1 MFIFKRMLIVIS
13 LSLII
18 WIYLVFFRGN
28 FWLCNQYLENVPLSF
43 EKQPEVTVIIPARNE
58 AENISICL
66 ESLLNQDYQGIL
78 NIVLVDDQSEDN
90 TAEIAQKI
98 AEENHQQN
106 QLTIIKGEN
115 LPLGW
120 SGKLWAMSQGILW
133 AKKYLNTDYFLFT
146 DADIKHSTNNLSQL
160 LAKAEQNNLDLVSL
174 MVKLRCESF
183 WEKLLIPAF
192 IFFFQK
198 LYPFPLVNN
207 LEQKVAAAAGGCIL
221 IRETAL
227 TRIGSIEALKEAL
240 IDDCTLASLVKKTLP
255 VNHGIWLG
263 LSNTTIS
270 LRSYDSLKPIWNM
283 VARTAFTQ
291 LNYSLLLLIGTTFGM
306 FITYLVPLFTL
317 IFAIFTNNLLLILF
331 AVTTLFLMAL
341 SYYPTIKFY
350 QLPLFYC
357 FFLPAIAL
365 LYSLMTIDSALRHW
379 QGKGGQWKGRIYSN
393 SLTTSQKS

>member
-1 MFIFKRMLIVIS
+1 MLIVIS

-18 WIYLVFFRGN
+18 WIYLVFCRGN
-28 FWLCNQYLENVPLSF
+28 FWLCNQYLEDLPLSLK
-43 EKQPEVTVIIPARNE
+43 KQPQVTVIIPARNE
-58 AENISICL
+58 AENITVCL
-66 ESLLNQDYQGIL
+66 QSLLNQDYQGIL
-78 NIVLVDDQSEDN
+78 NIILVDDQSEDN
-90 TAEIAQKI
+90 TAKIAQKI
-98 AEENHQQN
+98 AEENHYQN
-106 QLTIIKGEN
+106 QFMIIKGKD

-160 LAKAEQNNLDLVSL
+160 LAKAEKNNLDLVSL

-207 LEQKVAAAAGGCIL
+207 INHKVAAAAGGCIL

-227 TRIGSIEALKEAL
+227 TRIGGIEALKEAL

-263 LSNTTIS
+263 LTNTTIS

-291 LNYSLLLLIGTTFGM
+291 LNYSLLLLIGTILGM
-306 FITYLVPLFTL
+306 FITYLVPFFIL

-331 AVTTLFLMAL
+331 AFITLFLMAL
-341 SYYPTIKFY
+341 SYYPTIKLY

-357 FFLPAIAL
+357 FLLPVIVL
-365 LYSLMTIDSALRHW
+365 FYSLMTIDSGLRHW
-379 QGKGGQWKGRIYSN
+379 KGKGGQWKGRTYS
-393 SLTTSQKS
+393 SILQKN

>member
-1 MFIFKRMLIVIS
+1 MLIVIS

-28 FWLCNQYLENVPLSF
+28 FWLCNQYLEDLPLSF
-43 EKQPEVTVIIPARNE
+43 KKQPQVTVIIPARNE
-58 AENISICL
+58 AENIGICL
-66 ESLLNQDYQGIL
+66 QSLLNQDYQGIL

-98 AEENHQQN
+98 VEENNQQN

-120 SGKLWAMSQGILW
+120 SGKLWAMSQGVLW

-160 LAKAEQNNLDLVSL
+160 LAKAEKNNLDLVSL

-227 TRIGSIEALKEAL
+227 TRIGGIEALKEAL

-331 AVTTLFLMAL
+331 AVMTLFLMAL

-357 FFLPAIAL
+357 CLLPAIAL

-379 QGKGGQWKGRIYSN
+379 QGKGGQWKGRIYSS
-393 SLTTSQKS
+393 SLTT

>member
-1 MFIFKRMLIVIS
+1 MLIIIS

-18 WIYLVFFRGN
+18 WLYLVIFRGN
-28 FWLCNQYLENVPLSF
+28 FWLCNQYIEDLPLDN
-43 EKQPEVTVIIPARNE
+43 KPQVTVIIPARNE

-66 ESLLNQDYQGIL
+66 QSLLNQDYQGIL

-90 TAEIAQKI
+90 TAQIAQKI
-98 AEENHQQN
+98 AEENHKQN

-115 LPLGW
+115 LPSGW

-133 AKKYLNTDYFLFT
+133 AEKHFKTDYFLFT
-146 DADIKHSTNNLSQL
+146 DADIKHSENNLTQL
-160 LAKAEQNNLDLVSL
+160 LAKAEKNNLDLVSL

-207 LEQKVAAAAGGCIL
+207 SDKKVAAAAGGCIL

-227 TRIGSIEALKEAL
+227 TRIGGVEALKEAL

-283 VARTAFTQ
+283 IARSAFTQ
-291 LNYSLLLLIGTTFGM
+291 LNYSSLLLIGTIFGM
-306 FITYLVPLFTL
+306 FITYLVQLFVL
-317 IFAIFTNNLLLILF
+317 IFAIFTTNLLLIFL
-331 AVTTLFLMAL
+331 AIITLFLMAL
-341 SYYPTIKFY
+341 TYYPTIKFY
-350 QLPLFYC
+350 QLPFFYC
-357 FFLPAIAL
+357 LLLPAISL
-365 LYSLMTIDSALRHW
+365 LYSLMTIDSAVRHW
-379 QGKGGQWKGRIYSN
+379 QGKGGQWKGRVYQ
-393 SLTTSQKS
+393 LTINN